1 MTIPF
6 TSIIEGDRA
15 RKDYG
20 DLSGLKSS
28 MSGPVGQIQ
37 SIVLS
42 KNSNNTY
49 DLIAGGRRYRSMK
62 ELGVTEL
69 YHGSEGI
76 MTPGRYS
83 YVFKDEVPPDL
94 MREAE
99 LDENLYRLKPKWQ
112 EDALLIADVH
122 EAKRKVEGHKWGQ
135 RQTAE
140 LLGTGFGLSNVN
152 YALRVAK
159 LLRKGDEQILQC
171 ATMMDAM
178 SVLVKRKED
187 EAVAEAVKRGT
198 QRAASM
204 SASSGT
210 GSFLDEIKI
219 SFQPLRKEG
228 DVVLGQTD
236 IEKTALV
243 KTAHSLVNQ
252 QGSADAT
259 FKPDASASPPIDIP
273 LSKMFTCG
281 DSISIMSSMPE
292 ACVDNIVTDIP
303 YGIDMDNL
311 DDKQVADVK
320 DEHDVSANVQLM
332 KPFLEQA
339 FRLIKPSGFCV
350 FFYDLDW
357 HEYLQA
363 TAEVI
368 GWKVQ
373 RWPFIACKT
382 SACKNQAPQYNT
394 TKNYEVAMFLRRDEK
409 TVLRKPVPSS
419 WKMYDFAAE
428 RSLYNNPFA
437 KPFEL
442 WKDIY
447 EAISFAGQ
455 TTLDPFCGEM
465 SACRAAVNCG
475 LVPFGIEI
483 KEQHFNRGIEH
494 MKAVY
499 ALLHKA
505 NVNFV

>member
-6 TSIIEGDRA
+6 SSIIEGDRA

-28 MSGPVGQIQ
+28 MQTVGQLH
-37 SIVLS
+37 SIVLDQ
-42 KNSNNTY
+42 NRRLVY
-49 DLIAGGRRYRSMK
+49 GGRRYRSMK

-69 YHGSEGI
+69 HEGKDGI
-76 MTPGRYS
+76 LEPGKFS
-83 YVFKDEVPPDL
+83 YMLKENLTEDQL
-94 MREAE
+94 KEAE

-122 EAKRKVEGHKWGQ
+122 EMKRKKEGHKWGQ

-140 LLGTGFGLSNVN
+140 LLGTGYGLSNVN

-187 EAVAEAVKRGT
+187 EAIAEATKRGA
-198 QRAASM
+198 QRAASIGT
-204 SASSGT
+204 GT

-228 DVVLGQTD
+228 DVVLAPKISTQSTVVAPNVPG
-236 IEKTALV
+236 
-243 KTAHSLVNQ
+243 AHN
-252 QGSADAT
+252 ADAT

-281 DSISIMSSMPE
+281 E
-292 ACVDNIVTDIP
+292 CIVTDIP

-320 DEHDVSANVQLM
+320 DEHDVNSNVKLM
-332 KPFLEQA
+332 QPFLEQA
-339 FRLIKPSGFCV
+339 FRLVKPSGFCV

-363 TAEVI
+363 TAESI

-373 RWPFIACKT
+373 RWPFVACKT

-447 EAISFAGQ
+447 EAISFPGQ
-455 TTLDPFCGEM
+455 TVLDPFCGEM

-475 LVPFGIEI
+475 LVPFGIEL
-483 KEQHFNRGIEH
+483 KEQHFNRGLEH

>member
-6 TSIIEGDRA
+6 SSIIEGDRA

-28 MSGPVGQIQ
+28 MQTVGQLQ
-37 SIVLS
+37 SIVLDHNR
-42 KNSNNTY
+42 KIIY
-49 DLIAGGRRYRSMK
+49 GGRRYRCMK
-62 ELGVTEL
+62 ESGVTEL
-69 YHGSEGI
+69 HEGKEGI
-76 MTPGRYS
+76 LEPGKFS
-83 YVFKDEVPPDL
+83 YMLKENLTEDQL
-94 MREAE
+94 KEAE

-204 SASSGT
+204 STSSGT

-228 DVVLGQTD
+228 DAPSSSNTQPAVIVPNVG
-236 IEKTALV
+236 AL
-243 KTAHSLVNQ
+243 SN
-252 QGSADAT
+252 ADAT

-339 FRLIKPSGFCV
+339 FRLVKPSGFCV

-409 TVLRKPVPSS
+409 TVLRKPVSSS